1 MKKQRRLQI
10 VFSAAVASGQLLSSI
25 SAHDQPLRPATARL
39 RAVPE
44 VQYVQP
50 VAYSPE
56 DGEQSTTVDRELQK
70 LFQANG
76 QQQASS
82 GSNIQLVQMS
92 ENSGRRTSSR
102 STGRRKTGFFRRL
115 FGSSNNKQIP
125 GVGEPA
131 PPIPRPPQITYDT
144 NTRDPRNTRVPAR
157 TASQS
162 RTAQSVVSGF
172 KAVDRPQ
179 QAGGSIV
186 DLDTILGD
194 RRKPGTSVEFIDP
207 FESQVL
213 TSEEET
219 LLDLDSLIEEPTS
232 IATPQKNAAQVVSQT
247 RSLNTPLA
255 TTGEAI
261 DNKTQAGPF
270 SDYKQDV
277 EQEQPVGKVAE
288 EAVAR
293 QLPRIV
299 PQQERVRTESTQV
312 LEQATRELPAV
323 VKAAA
328 PEAVVN
334 AVPLL
339 KEPDMQLPIVESD
352 VESDVEDSAVD
363 MIPLLEEEDV
373 SVSLP
378 PIQEATVATASPSE
392 SAEVAE
398 VARTVTREPAA
409 QRQTHADKVRD
420 LESQARREQQAYR
433 IMART
438 GKTGFKGFCPVTLRD
453 SRELIDS
460 RPEYRAKFG
469 LQTYYFSSPEAKTA
483 FEANP
488 TRYAPAAGG
497 SDIVLLVNTSEEE
510 PGSLDFSL
518 WYRDRLYLFRSRET
532 RRIFADNP
540 TQYANQY

>member
-10 VFSAAVASGQLLSSI
+10 VFSAAVASGQLLSGI
-25 SAHDQPLRPATARL
+25 SAHDQPLRPATAQL
-39 RAVPE
+39 RAVPV
-44 VQYVQP
+44 VQHVQP

-56 DGEQSTTVDRELQK
+56 EGAQSTTVDRELQK

-76 QQQASS
+76 QKQPSS

-92 ENSGRRTSSR
+92 ENSARKTSSR
-102 STGRRKTGFFRRL
+102 STSRRKTGFFRRL

-144 NTRDPRNTRVPAR
+144 NTRGPRNTGIPAR

-162 RTAQSVVSGF
+162 RTAKSVVSGF
-172 KAVDRPQ
+172 KAVARPHQ
-179 QAGGSIV
+179 SGGSIV

-213 TSEEET
+213 TSEQET
-219 LLDLDSLIEEPTS
+219 LLDLDSLIEGPTNV
-232 IATPQKNAAQVVSQT
+232 ATPQKVSTQVVSQAK
-247 RSLNTPLA
+247 SLDAPLA
-255 TTGEAI
+255 ITDEAI
-261 DNKTQAGPF
+261 DNKTQPGPF
-270 SDYKQDV
+270 SGYQLDV
-277 EQEQPVGKVAE
+277 EQPVGTLAE

-299 PQQERVRTESTQV
+299 PQQERVPTKSTQV
-312 LEQATRELPAV
+312 FEQATRELPAV
-323 VKAAA
+323 ETAVPDA
-328 PEAVVN
+328 EADVN

-339 KEPDMQLPIVESD
+339 KEPKMQLPIVESV
-352 VESDVEDSAVD
+352 VESEAEDSAVD
-363 MIPLLEEEDV
+363 MIPLLKEEEV
-373 SVSLP
+373 SVALP
-378 PIQEATVATASPSE
+378 PIQEATVATESPI
-392 SAEVAE
+392 
-398 VARTVTREPAA
+398 EPVEAA
-409 QRQTHADKVRD
+409 GTETPEPQRQTHADKVRD

-453 SRELIDS
+453 TRELIDS
-460 RPEYRAKFG
+460 RTEYRAKFG
-469 LQTYYFSSPEAKTA
+469 LQTYYFSSPEAKSA